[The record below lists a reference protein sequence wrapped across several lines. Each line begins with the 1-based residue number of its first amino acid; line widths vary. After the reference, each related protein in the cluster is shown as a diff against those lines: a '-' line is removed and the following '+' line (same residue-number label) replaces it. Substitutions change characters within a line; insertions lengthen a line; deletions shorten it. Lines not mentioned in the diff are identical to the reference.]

1 MCNEMKGNVPREAL
15 LIKQPQIVNNTSFLY
30 NFRH

>member
-1 MCNEMKGNVPREAL
+1 MIGNVPREAL
-15 LIKQPQIVNNTSFLY
+15 LIKQPLIVNNNQFLY